1 MRESQVRYF
10 GVRKIRQRFGWK
22 TKNVYRLSAC
32 FNRSISGKLEI
43 RKEGEVPEAE
53 IKDQKLQKIVYE
65 TKGLKGAEYDLVA
78 AETIPHPD
86 GYSKDL
92 YLMGTTIAHVIT

>member
-32 FNRSISGKLEI
+32 LTVPFPENWRSEKKEKCRKRRLKI
-43 RKEGEVPEAE
+43 RNCRR
-53 IKDQKLQKIVYE
+53 
-65 TKGLKGAEYDLVA
+65 
-78 AETIPHPD
+78 
-86 GYSKDL
+86 
-92 YLMGTTIAHVIT
+92 